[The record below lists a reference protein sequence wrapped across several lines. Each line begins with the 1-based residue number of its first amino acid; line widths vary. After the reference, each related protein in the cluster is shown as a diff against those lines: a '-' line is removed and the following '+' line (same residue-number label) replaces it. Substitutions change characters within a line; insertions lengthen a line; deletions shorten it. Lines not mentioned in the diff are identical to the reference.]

1 MIGKTISH
9 YKIKEKLGAGGM
21 GEVYLAEDLQ
31 LERKVAIKFL
41 PQNLTTDKENIDRFK
56 REAKTAASLNHPN
69 IVTIYEIAEENE
81 QIFIVMEYI
90 VGKTLKE
97 SITENSQ
104 FPVPNY
110 ANIINQICNGLKEA
124 HKAGI
129 VHRDIKPAN
138 ILITSSGEVKIL
150 DFGLAK
156 LAGQAQLTKDAST
169 LGTVAYM
176 SPEQLSGKEVDRR
189 TDIWSLGVILYEMIT
204 GKRPFEGEYEQA
216 IIYSILNRTP
226 ERDKIPPGLIEIISK
241 ALAKK
246 KENRYQSIEIFQN
259 DIVNIFAK
267 SRIRKSISI
276 REKLKTRIWY
286 VTGGIIALLTILT
299 FAVFDLYENQSTSLH
314 SFAVLPFM
322 NMKNDVQNDF
332 LGFALADEII
342 ADLSYLQN
350 LSVRPASSVRKY
362 HLMDVDPLMAGSEL
376 NVNYILT
383 GSYQIEADDIRL
395 HIELILISE
404 NDIIWQDEIKEKY
417 DNVFRVQD
425 LVTNKVIDGLKIKF
439 SSDERNRMTTD
450 VPKNS
455 AAYDYYQLSL
465 IKPTTTRGNLEAIDL
480 LEKSIEYDSTY
491 APAYNQIGS
500 RIHSLTT
507 YNLKGIRKLEE
518 AEFALNTALKLNPE
532 LLSALGNL
540 ARIYTETGRLLEA
553 RQLVQHMLNINKNSA
568 FAHFVQ
574 GYIYRY
580 AGLLEEARKEME
592 MAVALDPTDQTFRS
606 LGITYFYLEQYDAA
620 IKAFDIDKGS
630 WYALT
635 YQGITLSHLNKTE
648 IAREYFTSVIEM
660 DPESFSAN
668 LSSAYRAYIDNN
680 KSEGIQ
686 ALQIIE
692 QNNPPDADMWY
703 LVSTVY
709 ALFGDKKRTLD
720 AIREA
725 VDRGFYIYSV
735 LEKKSYFRFI
745 RDEPEFQ
752 KILKQAREK
761 HESLK
766 KILINKNESIR

>member
-1 MIGKTISH
+1 MIGKKISH
-9 YKIKEKLGAGGM
+9 YKIIEKLGEGGM

-41 PQNLTTDKENIDRFK
+41 PQNLTVDKENIDRFK
-56 REAKTAASLNHPN
+56 REAKTAASINHSN

-81 QIFIVMEYI
+81 QIFIVMEYVI
-90 VGKTLKE
+90 GKTLKE
-97 SITENSQ
+97 LIAENSQ
-104 FPVPNY
+104 FPCPNY
-110 ANIINQICNGLKEA
+110 IDIINQICNGLKEA

-138 ILITSSGEVKIL
+138 ILITSRGEVKIL

-176 SPEQLSGKEVDRR
+176 SPEQLSGKEVDQR
-189 TDIWSLGVILYEMIT
+189 TDIWSLGVILYEMIA
-204 GKRPFEGEYEQA
+204 GELPFEGEYEQA
-216 IIYSILNRTP
+216 VIYSILNKVLETN
-226 ERDKIPPGLIEIISK
+226 KIPPGLKEIISK
-241 ALAKK
+241 ALTKK
-246 KENRYQSIEIFQN
+246 KENRYQYIEDFKN
-259 DIVNIFAK
+259 DIANILTQERLQK
-267 SRIRKSISI
+267 YITL
-276 REKLKTRIWY
+276 REKLKTKIWY
-286 VTGGIIALLTILT
+286 ITGGVIALLTILT
-299 FAVFDLYENQSTSLH
+299 FAVFEMYKNQSISLH

-332 LGFALADEII
+332 LGYSLADEII

-362 HLMDVDPLMAGSEL
+362 HLKDVDPLIAGNEL
-376 NVNYILT
+376 NVSYILT

-395 HIELILISE
+395 HIELISVSE
-404 NDIIWQDEIKEKY
+404 NEIIWQDEIKEKY
-417 DNVFRVQD
+417 DNVFRIQD
-425 LVTNKVIDGLKIKF
+425 LVTNNVIDGLKIKF
-439 SSDERNRMTTD
+439 SSDERNRMTID

-465 IKPTTTRGNLEAIDL
+465 VKPTTTKGNLEAIDF

-491 APAYNQIGS
+491 APAYNQLGF

-507 YNLKGIRKLEE
+507 YNLKGIRRLEE
-518 AEFALNTALKLNPE
+518 AEFALKKALKLNPE
-532 LLSALGNL
+532 LLNALGNL

-553 RQLVQHMLNINKNSA
+553 RQLVRQMLNINKNSA
-568 FAHFVQ
+568 LAYFVQ

-580 AGLLEEARKEME
+580 AGFLEEAREEME
-592 MAVALDPTDQTFRS
+592 KAVSLDPTDRTFRS
-606 LGITYFYLEQYDAA
+606 LGITCFYLEQYDAA
-620 IKAFDIDKGS
+620 LKAFDIDKGS

-635 YQGITLSHLNKTE
+635 YQGITLFHLNKTE

-686 ALQIIE
+686 VLQIIE

-703 LVSTVY
+703 LISTVY
-709 ALFGDKKRTLD
+709 ALFGDKKRTLN
-720 AIREA
+720 AISEA
-725 VDRGFYIYSV
+725 VDHGFYIYFI

-745 RDEPEFQ
+745 LNDPEFQ
-752 KILKQAREK
+752 KILERAREK

-766 KILINKNESIR
+766 KILLNKN